1 MANRT
6 LDVRGGPEKQTS
18 RNATDMFGSRVSQLI
33 HLSFQLRISVAD
45 TTSWE
50 QVAREVTDGLRNE
63 IAYLIAVA
71 VRKLSA
77 YW

>member
-18 RNATDMFGSRVSQLI
+18 RNATDMFGSRVSHLI

-50 QVAREVTDGLRNE
+50 QVAVKSQTAFGM
-63 IAYLIAVA
+63 
-71 VRKLSA
+71 KSPTSSA
-77 YW
+77 